1 MGSVG
6 STDTGDTSGTKRRE
20 QTGSLSRFVE
30 WVKIDGDRLVVTF
43 GIAAIIFAFVLALYF
58 LDVIAFENQNSITRM
73 ASGMIAGS
81 FSLVTLVVSVNQLIL
96 SQEFSPAGKHRDQ
109 YAGVMDFRRDI
120 EERSSVS
127 TAPIEPARIVAVIA
141 DAIVRRG
148 DELADAVEGHRDEEF
163 EREVLR
169 YTDRLRSDTEWINEQ
184 IDRSSV
190 EAFDALS
197 VAVEYDDGWQIS
209 AARSLR
215 NDAPALTDET
225 SAAFED
231 LIGTLRLFSTTQEHF
246 KTVYLQ
252 RELTRFSQLT
262 IYCGIPAV
270 LAAALIALLYG
281 DAGGAAINVQ
291 LLPYVT
297 SFLATVV
304 FVPLALLASYI
315 LRTATVTRRTATTG
329 PMLLEE
335 PTKERPGDVRE
346 SEAD

>member
-1 MGSVG
+1 M
-6 STDTGDTSGTKRRE
+6 
-20 QTGSLSRFVE
+20 
-30 WVKIDGDRLVVTF
+30 DGDRLLLTL
-43 GIAAIIFAFVLALYF
+43 GISVAVLAF
-58 LDVIAFENQNSITRM
+58 LLVLHAFDVIAFRNQNSITRM

-96 SQEFSPAGKHRDQ
+96 SQEFSPAGKHRNQ
-109 YAGVMDFRRDI
+109 YAGVMEFRRDI
-120 EERSSVS
+120 EERSGVS

-141 DAIVRRG
+141 DAIIRRAN
-148 DELADAVEGHRDEEF
+148 ELADVIEGHPDEEF
-163 EREVLR
+163 ERRVVE
-169 YTDRLRSDTEWINEQ
+169 YTEQLEGDTEWIDEQ
-184 IDRSSV
+184 LDRSSV
-190 EAFDALS
+190 ETFDALS

-215 NDAPALTDET
+215 NDAPELTDET
-225 SAAFED
+225 AAAFEE
-231 LIGTLRLFSTTQEHF
+231 LIDTLRLFSTMQEHF

-262 IYCGIPAV
+262 IYCGVPAI

-281 DAGGAAINVQ
+281 DVGGAAINVQ
-291 LLPYVT
+291 ILPYVT
-297 SFLATVV
+297 AFLTTVV

-329 PMLLEE
+329 PMLLEK

-346 SEAD
+346 SGTER